1 MQRKFRLP
9 DDVWEQFLKKTSS
22 PGETLRLL
30 VINYNN
36 DDSDPL
42 EEVMGVEEAAEKWDM
57 PPGTIKNLCAAGEV
71 KAKKIGNRW
80 IISKRQSAPRSKNN

>member
-1 MQRKFRLP
+1 MLFVNFRK
-9 DDVWEQFLKKTSS
+9 QFLKKTSA

-42 EEVMGVEEAAEKWDM
+42 EEVMGVEEAAERWDM
-57 PPGTIKNLCAAGEV
+57 PPGTI
-71 KAKKIGNRW
+71 
-80 IISKRQSAPRSKNN
+80 